1 MESIKFAAE
10 YVSNLPV
17 VAKIAPALSNRR
29 GVTAL
34 EYGLIAS
41 LIAVIIIASFGTL
54 GEAMGTL
61 FEGIATKLTNPAPAS
76 GS

>member
-17 VAKIAPALSNRR
+17 VAKFAPALSNRR

-41 LIAVIIIASFGTL
+41 LIAVIIITSFSTL
-54 GEAMGTL
+54 GTAMSGL
-61 FEGIATKLTNPAPAS
+61 FATIAGKINPQ
-76 GS
+76 

>member
-17 VAKIAPALSNRR
+17 VAKIAPVLKNRR
-29 GVTAL
+29 GVAAL

-41 LIAVIIIASFGTL
+41 LIAVVIITAVTNL
-54 GEAMGTL
+54 GGSMSDM
-61 FEGIATKLTNPAPAS
+61 FQMISTKINVAPTAP
-76 GS
+76 

>member
-1 MESIKFAAE
+1 MESIKFAAK

-17 VAKIAPALSNRR
+17 VAKIAPALKNRR

-34 EYGLIAS
+34 EYGLIAA

-54 GEAMGTL
+54 STAMTSL
-61 FEGIATKLTNPAPAS
+61 FTDIASHLTTRT
-76 GS
+76 